1 MTSRVDVFRGLRR
14 SKALTLAAVS
24 CIALGSVAVDAGGSF
39 RVVGVASDVAWDGLV
54 EQDTRSY
61 SPLGGAAGAGAA
73 RHDVF
78 VPLAR
83 FPVTLLSIAASTPGD
98 AGALVDPLR
107 CRIAEI
113 APTSAV
119 HWTGTLVDEVGVCA
133 LAVLVAAFSGGA
145 LGSVGAGWAGAALR
159 GLLYDVGL
167 FDPWAF
173 AGALG
178 VLAAGALVAG
188 AVPARR
194 VASVDPLTILRS
206 DQT

>member
-1 MTSRVDVFRGLRR
+1 V
-14 SKALTLAAVS
+14 
-24 CIALGSVAVDAGGSF
+24 
-39 RVVGVASDVAWDGLV
+39 
-54 EQDTRSY
+54 
-61 SPLGGAAGAGAA
+61 

-83 FPVTLLSIAASTPGD
+83 FPVTLLSIAASTPGH

-107 CRIAEI
+107 RRIAEI
-113 APTSAV
+113 APTSAL
-119 HWTGTLVDEVGVCA
+119 HWTGTLVDEVA
-133 LAVLVAAFSGGA
+133 LEYAPSRFYAVPVAAFSGGALRVTSVGLFALLSRAAARRSGEMGVRVALGATPRRTAVRLPRGSFAPIATGTA

-178 VLAAGALVAG
+178 VLAAVALLAG

-194 VASVDPLTILRS
+194 VAPVDPLMVLGS